1 MQGFHESKRMAIEIA
16 PEEAAVSICLPLAP
30 DLRFPGALLSLDNVT
45 FSYNQKEA
53 PVLRD
58 IDLSIHMGSR
68 IRVVGLNGSGKSTLV
83 KLITGVTEPTKGS
96 IIRHLCLRLGYY
108 SQSAIED
115 LRAAGKSDPSKT
127 ALSTLKAQAGDEM
140 DESDM
145 RGLLS
150 SFHLVGNLASHVPIA
165 KLSGGQLVRLAL
177 ACIVWK
183 HPHLLVLD
191 EVTTNLDFYTVQAL
205 SRALRAFNGA
215 LFIVSHD
222 RFFIKSVI
230 ELDSELLG
238 LDEDNLTNEDEE
250 ETDLKQTLYLMK
262 KGKLNLLEHGIQDFE
277 QSLESRVAK
286 LLLS

>member
-1 MQGFHESKRMAIEIA
+1 
-16 PEEAAVSICLPLAP
+16 
-30 DLRFPGALLSLDNVT
+30 
-45 FSYNQKEA
+45 
-53 PVLRD
+53 
-58 IDLSIHMGSR
+58 
-68 IRVVGLNGSGKSTLV
+68 
-83 KLITGVTEPTKGS
+83 
-96 IIRHLCLRLGYY
+96 
-108 SQSAIED
+108 
-115 LRAAGKSDPSKT
+115 
-127 ALSTLKAQAGDEM
+127 
-140 DESDM
+140 
-145 RGLLS
+145 
-150 SFHLVGNLASHVPIA
+150 
-165 KLSGGQLVRLAL
+165 
-177 ACIVWK
+177 VWK